1 MTQNHQK
8 KIVPVVFEQSS
19 VVGGTWVYNEKTGQD
34 QWGLP
39 VHSSMYKSLK
49 TNLPKE
55 AMAFPDFPFEDT
67 KESFLHHSAI
77 RGICLRTKL
86 LPAPALPLNIL
97 MPESDNIRLDNA
109 ALCSS
114 DNPALLE
121 MPARRLL

>member
-1 MTQNHQK
+1 MSCYEKVAVIGAGAAGLCSARHLCGLEKGQIKQEGGHKK

-19 VVGGTWVYNEKTGQD
+19 VVGGTWVYNEKIGQD

-77 RGICLRTKL
+77 KGIFKK
-86 LPAPALPLNIL
+86 NH
-97 MPESDNIRLDNA
+97 
-109 ALCSS
+109 
-114 DNPALLE
+114 
-121 MPARRLL
+121 

>member
-1 MTQNHQK
+1 MSCYEKVAVIGAGAAGLCSARHLSQNGPHQK
-8 KIVPVVFEQSS
+8 KIVPVVYEQSS
-19 VVGGTWVYNEKTGQD
+19 VVGGTWVYNEKIGQD

-77 RGICLRTKL
+77 RGIKRKSTAYFLFCVC
-86 LPAPALPLNIL
+86 
-97 MPESDNIRLDNA
+97 MYV
-109 ALCSS
+109 
-114 DNPALLE
+114 
-121 MPARRLL
+121 